1 MIIVASSGKEDEIVR
16 RESLVYSLKFRI
28 NIGDLMG
35 IVNVKSVFFGLAK
48 VLGKSDYLFKIQKIT
63 EMR

>member
-1 MIIVASSGKEDEIVR
+1 
-16 RESLVYSLKFRI
+16 
-28 NIGDLMG
+28 MG